1 MIDAKRETNLRTALA
16 GEGKVSVGGRTKET
30 SMRSPLT
37 FEIWKIHHDGSHLA
51 NSKKL
56 SPGKSVIKGKDGWT
70 SRVILVLTSF

>member
-1 MIDAKRETNLRTALA
+1 MIDAKSETNLRTALA

-56 SPGKSVIKGKDGWT
+56 STPVKDSET
-70 SRVILVLTSF
+70 